1 MQKHIY
7 NKSFSFKYW
16 LGCFLVLGVLAAC
29 ENDLA
34 EVQKFIVEDQVAIE
48 VGKEVEV
55 IYSDSGRVQMKVIA
69 PVLFRHLD
77 KKQPKREFPEG
88 LEVYFIGEE
97 QTVESWLKGKHA
109 IEIENQQLTTIRDS
123 VVLVN
128 KNGEKLETDHL
139 IWDQKSGKIYTEQLV
154 RMTTIDK
161 RIWGYGFEA
170 DREFKTWS
178 IKAVKGELKVDPN
191 NLSN

>member
-1 MQKHIY
+1 MTLSSRI
-7 NKSFSFKYW
+7 W
-16 LGCFLVLGVLAAC
+16 LLCLIILGGLVAC

-48 VGKEVEV
+48 VGEEVEV

-69 PVLFRHLD
+69 PILFRHLD

-109 IEIENQQLTTIRDS
+109 IEIENEQLTTIRDS

-139 IWDQKSGKIYTEQLV
+139 IWDQKEGRIYTDQLV
-154 RMTTIDK
+154 KMTTIDK
-161 RIWGYGFEA
+161 KIWGYGFEA
-170 DREFKTWS
+170 DREFKRWS
-178 IKAVKGELKVDPN
+178 IRAVQGELKIDPT
-191 NLSN
+191 NLID